1 MASNENSRSRKSGG
15 TVSAIRKTAA
25 GLGGAVSSDT
35 LIDLV
40 SRLGLLDIAVDKIRT
55 RLEQADVDEI
65 LDDVAD
71 YLRRNPEV
79 LVVLLGTVTVAA
91 GMIVYLERADRWNNW
106 REQLEEEEET
116 PAPRPRATAN
126 NARRRAS

>member
-1 MASNENSRSRKSGG
+1 MASNDNSRSRKSGG

-35 LIDLV
+35 IVDLIQ
-40 SRLGLLDIAVDKIRT
+40 RLGLLDIAVDKVRARI
-55 RLEQADVDEI
+55 EQTDIEELLDE
-65 LDDVAD
+65 ATD

-79 LVVLLGTVTVAA
+79 VVVLLGTITVAA
-91 GMIVYLERADRWNNW
+91 GMIVYLERAERWRSWNDA
-106 REQLEEEEET
+106 QEEEE
-116 PAPRPRATAN
+116 PAPQRPRSTVN

>member
-1 MASNENSRSRKSGG
+1 MASNENGRSRKSGG

-35 LIDLV
+35 ILDLV

-65 LDDVAD
+65 LDDVTD

-91 GMIVYLERADRWNNW
+91 GMIVYLERAERWHNW
-106 REQLEEEEET
+106 REEQEEE
-116 PAPRPRATAN
+116 APPQRPRATVH

>member
-1 MASNENSRSRKSGG
+1 MASNENGRSRKSGG

-35 LIDLV
+35 ILDLIQ
-40 SRLGLLDIAVDKIRT
+40 RLGLLDLAVDKVRA
-55 RLEQADVDEI
+55 RLEQADMDDI
-65 LDDVAD
+65 LDDVTS

-79 LVVLLGTVTVAA
+79 VVVLLGTITVAA
-91 GMIVYLERADRWNNW
+91 GMIVYLERAERWRKSEND
-106 REQLEEEEET
+106 QEEEDYT
-116 PAPRPRATAN
+116 PQRPRATVN

>member
-1 MASNENSRSRKSGG
+1 MASNENGRSRKSGG

-35 LIDLV
+35 VIDLV
-40 SRLGLLDIAVDKIRT
+40 QRLGLLDIAVDKIRT

-65 LDDVAD
+65 LDEATD

-79 LVVLLGTVTVAA
+79 VVVLLGTITVAA
-91 GMIVYLERADRWNNW
+91 GMIVYLERADRWHSW
-106 REQLEEEEET
+106 REQIEEEE
-116 PAPRPRATAN
+116 APPQRPRATVN